1 MKDVCIFW
9 TLPSTDIIHR
19 MQDYLGIERYMNVNG
34 EQYVRLDEEQYARL
48 MKWQAEGLLE
58 LRNKKLVMING
69 RLTPD
74 VSIYNNHKK

>member
-1 MKDVCIFW
+1 
-9 TLPSTDIIHR
+9 
-19 MQDYLGIERYMNVNG
+19 MNVNG